1 MVKIIDKIILD
12 VRTRPK
18 FWITMVLAVVGAMFS
33 SDASAMFRGLGFFLW
48 LFRTKSGL
56 IPAFSKAGYSPY
68 LSMDIY
74 THGYHT
80 YVSG

>member
-1 MVKIIDKIILD
+1 MVGMIPYNETLC
-12 VRTRPK
+12 P
-18 FWITMVLAVVGAMFS
+18 FFSMVAGVEVKCKGVKCGVFNSNAYVCS
-33 SDASAMFRGLGFFLW
+33 
-48 LFRTKSGL
+48 FRTKSGL